1 MRRPTLLWL
10 KRFFGLIS
18 FTLILWLSF
27 MIAGSFGYALPW
39 NLSEL
44 EFGPRPPLWNYEIAI
59 ISGHAGFDAGAVC
72 LDAQGQAVL
81 TEAEVNLGV
90 AEKTVTRLTELGA
103 TTHLL
108 EEYDARLNN
117 LQADLLLS
125 LHADSCVPASGFKAA
140 NFAHSRIPLSEER
153 LLNCINRYYAQG
165 TGLAEHP
172 NTVTHDMT
180 EYHAFK
186 RIHHQTPA
194 AILEMGFLGGDQAL
208 LTQEQDRIA
217 QAIVAATRCFL
228 IAEENET
235 PHAENSTN
243 ATESTGTD
251 TDATNTGGADSEAA
265 ESDLIDANG
274 TDTNLESNE
283 E

>member
-1 MRRPTLLWL
+1 
-10 KRFFGLIS
+10 
-18 FTLILWLSF
+18 
-27 MIAGSFGYALPW
+27 MIAGNFGYALPW
-39 NLSEL
+39 SLSEL
-44 EFGPRPPLWNYEIAI
+44 ELGPRPPLWNYEIAI

-72 LDAQGQAVL
+72 LDEQGQAVL

-90 AEKTVTRLTELGA
+90 AEKTVAQLTELGA
-103 TTHLL
+103 TAHLL

-140 NFAHSRIPLSEER
+140 NFAHSRIPLTEAR
-153 LLNCINRYYAQG
+153 LLSCINRYYAQG

-217 QAIVAATRCFL
+217 HAIVEATRCFL

-235 PHAENSTN
+235 PNGDNSTN
-243 ATESTGTD
+243 ATESTVTD
-251 TDATNTGGADSEAA
+251 TDAPNTGGADS
-265 ESDLIDANG
+265 DLLDANG